1 MSCGMLCMVVLSHR
15 VVAGQWAA
23 ESFIRTPRKLN
34 LCLLDNEDIT
44 YSPIPT
50 EASPTKCP
58 VVLFQLA
65 YTVY

>member
-1 MSCGMLCMVVLSHR
+1 MSCGMLCVTAPSHR
-15 VVAGQWAA
+15 VVAGQWTA
-23 ESFIRTPRKLN
+23 EPFIRTPRKLN
-34 LCLLDNEDIT
+34 LRLLDNGDIT

-50 EASPTKCP
+50 EASPTKSP